1 MCAGRGVAAGLQA
14 LVSQHVA
21 GTFRFVAREGKD
33 PLLALVVACPPARG
47 QKLQAVVIQRHP
59 QVLTARTLAT
69 KPGQPGGSLGLPGLT
84 VCGPCAHSSRFWEL
98 LTLPVSSAELT
109 TRCAISLQWPGA
121 SVASITTPS
130 PWGGGN
136 QRLAPEFEGHGSSV
150 WEL

>member
-69 KPGQPGGSLGLPGLT
+69 KPGQPGGSLGLPGLGLWSM
-84 VCGPCAHSSRFWEL
+84 CSQ
-98 LTLPVSSAELT
+98 LPIL
-109 TRCAISLQWPGA
+109 GA
-121 SVASITTPS
+121 PHPPRVL
-130 PWGGGN
+130 G
-136 QRLAPEFEGHGSSV
+136 
-150 WEL
+150 